1 MTNGSELIGRNPFPG
16 PTEIF
21 ATIVVCE
28 QSGSWP
34 GAANHVITVT
44 DSKIYSYNDPETDT
58 NIQYAAQLRSPRKN
72 VLNLRGTTA
81 IYDQSA
87 TKRLP
92 YAVDVQDWANEVN
105 VEPSVVMYGND
116 LATIVSPAN

>member
-1 MTNGSELIGRNPFPG
+1 M
-16 PTEIF
+16 
-21 ATIVVCE
+21 
-28 QSGSWP
+28 
-34 GAANHVITVT
+34 ITVK
-44 DSKIYSYNDPETDT
+44 DSRIYSYNDPETAT

-81 IYDQSA
+81 IYDRSA

-92 YAVDVQDWANEVN
+92 YAVQVQNWINEVN

-116 LATIVSPAN
+116 QATIVSPAD